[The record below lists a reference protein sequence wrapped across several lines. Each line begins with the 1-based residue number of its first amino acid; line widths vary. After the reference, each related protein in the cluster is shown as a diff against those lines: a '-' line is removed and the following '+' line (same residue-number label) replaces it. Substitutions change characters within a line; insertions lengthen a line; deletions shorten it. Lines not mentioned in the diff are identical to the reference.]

1 MKMLKNQIFKSMFI
15 SLITFLFL
23 FPKYGIT
30 SLKDTDVFLALGTYF
45 QIVHCDG
52 KWECATS

>member
-1 MKMLKNQIFKSMFI
+1 MLKNQIFKSMFI

-52 KWECATS
+52 K